1 MEEKI
6 LEMLQRMESRMDGLH
21 NEMHDMRKELI
32 ERIDAVDAKVDAVDA
47 KVDAVDAKVR
57 AVDERVT
64 KLQLIIETELRPN
77 ISLLAEGY
85 ESLASNMKATRE
97 IVEVM
102 EPRLEIVER
111 VVRRN
116 SAKIDTMEHTIYA
129 S

>member
-6 LEMLQRMESRMDGLH
+6 LEMLQKMDNRMVDLQ
-21 NEMHDMRKELI
+21 NEMKCTRKELT
-32 ERIDAVDAKVDAVDA
+32 ERIDAVDAKVT
-47 KVDAVDAKVR
+47 KVQV
-57 AVDERVT
+57 
-64 KLQLIIETELRPN
+64 IIETELRPN

-85 ESLASNMKATRE
+85 GPLISDIKTVRE

-102 EPRLEIVER
+102 EPRLEIVEK

-116 SAKIDTMEHTIYA
+116 SKRIDIIEQTIYA